1 MVQMNPGL
9 DGDGATFVCSYYDDD
24 QSYKTQVY
32 LGFFFPLPSLIG
44 NVTHWVNFLLP
55 KRDA

>member
-9 DGDGATFVCSYYDDD
+9 DGDGATFVCSYLDDD

-32 LGFFFPLPSLIG
+32 LGIFFPFLP
-44 NVTHWVNFLLP
+44 
-55 KRDA
+55 